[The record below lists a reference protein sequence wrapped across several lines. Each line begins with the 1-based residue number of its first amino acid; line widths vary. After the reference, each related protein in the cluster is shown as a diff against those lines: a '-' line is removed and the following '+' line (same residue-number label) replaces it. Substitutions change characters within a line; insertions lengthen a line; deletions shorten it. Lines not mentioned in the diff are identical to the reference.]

1 MTWQSLSSMSNKA
14 KRKWILLS
22 CGTLISHS
30 HTVLFGYV
38 LGYPR
43 EDRVPLSGPSTLGPQ
58 PSPVEQQKKKK
69 QFGFQETQEKKVGVI
84 YTI

>member
-1 MTWQSLSSMSNKA
+1 MTWQSLSSKSNKA

-58 PSPVEQQKKKK
+58 PSPVEQQKK
-69 QFGFQETQEKKVGVI
+69 QFGFQETQEKKKVGVI

>member
-1 MTWQSLSSMSNKA
+1 MTWQSLSSKSNKA

-58 PSPVEQQKKKK
+58 PSPVEQQKKTVWVSRNARK
-69 QFGFQETQEKKVGVI
+69 KKVGVI